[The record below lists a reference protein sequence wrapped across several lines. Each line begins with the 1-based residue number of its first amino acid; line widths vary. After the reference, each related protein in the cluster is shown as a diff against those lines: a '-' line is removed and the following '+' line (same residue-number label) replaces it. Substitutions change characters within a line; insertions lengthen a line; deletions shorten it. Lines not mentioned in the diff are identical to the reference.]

1 MLSSA
6 ILVLAL
12 GQAISAA
19 PSRDFAVRIEF
30 SHCGLE
36 TIDSL
41 NSEFSRLIRNGVP
54 VVAKLN
60 LSPDRTQRLFELVSS
75 VDVFA
80 YPARFEMPPASPA
93 DSFPQYAIHVMR
105 AGRNHLVQWQDR
117 GSTEVSAVRLRE
129 MLRSVYAWSLSFPE
143 VKKLPISEIACQ

>member
-12 GQAISAA
+12 GQSISAGL
-19 PSRDFAVRIEF
+19 SREFAVRIEF

-36 TIDSL
+36 TLDSV

-54 VVAKLN
+54 AVAKLK
-60 LSPDRTQRLFELVSS
+60 LSPDRTQQLFELVTT

-80 YPARFEMPPASPA
+80 YPARFEMPPVSPA
-93 DSFPQYAIHVMR
+93 DSFPQYAIHFMST
-105 AGRNHLVQWQDR
+105 GRNHLVQWQDR
-117 GSTEVSAVRLRE
+117 GSTESSAVRLRE

-143 VKKLPISEIACQ
+143 VKKLPISEITCQ